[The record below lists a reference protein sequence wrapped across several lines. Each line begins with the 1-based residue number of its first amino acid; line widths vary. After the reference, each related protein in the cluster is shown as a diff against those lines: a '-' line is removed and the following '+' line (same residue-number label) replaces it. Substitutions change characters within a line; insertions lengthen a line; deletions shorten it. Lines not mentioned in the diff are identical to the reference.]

1 MRRNRYLLFVD
12 LKRAFDSVP
21 RARLLE
27 KLKQK
32 GVSQQLINFF
42 ADSLMDTTMNV
53 KGEKIKTNIGVP

>member
-1 MRRNRYLLFVD
+1 MD